1 MKEDPSVRAKRT
13 IDVVNPRTGCVD
25 YHVTPPT
32 KREIADVCAS
42 LRSAQSA
49 WRDVGVEA
57 RAATLMRWADEI
69 MHDHSQIA
77 AAESLDT
84 GRYRLAAESP
94 AGLAATLRAWAVK
107 APSAIEAAALEGR
120 SSAVTTI
127 GFRTN
132 CVPFELV
139 GVISP
144 WNFPLAMSLV
154 DAVPALLAGCAVII
168 KPSEVAP
175 RFVEPLVRTL
185 ERVPEL
191 AAVVRYVVGGAET
204 GQELIDNV
212 DAVCFTGSV
221 STGRRVAA
229 QCGRRLI
236 PAFMELGGKDPAIVT
251 AEADLERAVAAVLRG
266 AVFATGQM
274 CFSVERVYVSES
286 IHDAFVERL
295 VESCEALALNYP
307 DIHRGHIGPFILPR
321 QATLV
326 DEQIDDAIER
336 GARLRTGGK
345 SQTLG
350 GGRYMRPTVL
360 TDVTHD
366 MKIMREETFGPVIPV
381 MRYGSIDE
389 AVRLANDSMF
399 GLSAAVIAATER
411 AAADIGVRLHAGG
424 VSLQDTTLNGA
435 VLRDAEKNS
444 FKQSGIGPSRI
455 GSSAL
460 TRFLRKQALIT
471 NAGSCAALQD
481 LGEYQPNG

>member
-1 MKEDPSVRAKRT
+1 MRKAPSVRVKQS

-32 KREIADVCAS
+32 KREIADICAS

-49 WRDVGVEA
+49 WCDAGVEA
-57 RAATLMRWADEI
+57 RAAVLMQWADEI
-69 MHDHSQIA
+69 MRDHSQIA
-77 AAESLDT
+77 AAECVDT
-84 GRYRLAAESP
+84 GRYRLAVESP
-94 AGLAATLRAWAVK
+94 GGLAANLRSWAVM
-107 APSAIEAAALEGR
+107 APSVIQAAALEGK
-120 SSAVTTI
+120 SSAVNTI
-127 GFRTN
+127 DFRTN
-132 CVPFELV
+132 FVPFEVV

-154 DAVPALLAGCAVII
+154 DAVPALLAGCAVVI

-185 ERVPEL
+185 ERIPEL
-191 AAVVRYVVGGAET
+191 AAVVRYIVGGAET

-221 STGRRVAA
+221 STGRRVAE

-236 PAFMELGGKDPAIVT
+236 PAFLELGGKDPAIVT
-251 AEADLERAVAAVLRG
+251 AEADLERAVNAVLRG

-274 CFSVERVYVSES
+274 CFSIERVYVSES
-286 IHDAFVERL
+286 IHDAFVDRL
-295 VESCEALALNYP
+295 VESCEALELNYP
-307 DIHRGHIGPFILPR
+307 DIHQGHIGPFILPR
-321 QATLV
+321 QAALV

-336 GARLRTGGK
+336 GACLRTGQK
-345 SQTLG
+345 SQVLG
-350 GGRYMRPTVL
+350 GGHYMRPTVL

-366 MKIMREETFGPVIPV
+366 MKIMQEETFGPVIPV
-381 MRYGSIDE
+381 MSYESIDE
-389 AVRLANDSMF
+389 AVRLANDSVF
-399 GLSAAVIAATER
+399 GLSAAVVAGTEQ
-411 AAADIGVRLHAGG
+411 AAAEIGVRLHAGG

-435 VLRDAEKNS
+435 ILRDAEKSS

-455 GSSAL
+455 GPSGL

-471 NAGSCAALQD
+471 NAGSCVALQD
-481 LGEYQPNG
+481 LGEYRPNA